1 MSLSSDQLSQWQK
14 ALEEKTKQRDTLQ
27 NNLNNVT
34 AEILQI
40 RGGLQFAAEMAANET
55 NDVPAEVEVEAEQ
68 PDQ

>member
-1 MSLSSDQLSQWQK
+1 MSISPEQLSKWQS
-14 ALEEKTKQRDTLQ
+14 ALEEKTKLRDTLQ

-40 RGGLQFAAEMAANET
+40 RGGLQFAAEMAENEV
-55 NDVPAEVEVEAEQ
+55 NDVPEQVEVEAEQ